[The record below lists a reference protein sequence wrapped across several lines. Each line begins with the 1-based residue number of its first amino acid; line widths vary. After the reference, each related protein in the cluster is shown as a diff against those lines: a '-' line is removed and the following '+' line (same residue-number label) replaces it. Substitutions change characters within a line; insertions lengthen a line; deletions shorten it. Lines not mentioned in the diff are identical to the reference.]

1 MRGFTGSAIVVVL
14 LGLLPQVPTR
24 TLATPEV
31 EYRHPFSEVE
41 GVREL
46 RDGRVI
52 VIDSRER
59 LIHAVDM
66 KAGTATRI
74 AREGQGPGEYGIPLR
89 IFAFPGDSTAV
100 YDMAN
105 AGRPLLI
112 APDGTVGGRLSLA
125 AERSS
130 LDSRS
135 ATDARGRLYS
145 EVRSAPPRVAGVP
158 DSIGIE
164 RLDRSTGKRDTI
176 ARVYGRIVSP
186 LLPASG
192 RVLPSG
198 GGETE
203 ARLAARVAR
212 AGQIPPFA
220 SRDQWAVAPDGR
232 VAVVSVEPYR
242 VRMISAN
249 GMRTVG
255 PALETGRVPVTDALK
270 DRWRADARRPVPT
283 LVFSGGG
290 QTSATSRPPRFVEPA
305 EWPEVL
311 PAFLDRAVSFAPDG
325 MLWIQ
330 RAVSAGSPPTVDVI
344 DEAGKLAFRVVL
356 PKDSKLVGFGRS
368 SVYLVRVD
376 EDDLQ
381 YLQRHRLPSR

>member
-1 MRGFTGSAIVVVL
+1 MRGFTGGALAAMVL
-14 LGLLPQVPTR
+14 GGLHQSPTR
-24 TLATPEV
+24 ILTTPEV
-31 EYRHPFSEVE
+31 EYREPFSEVE

-59 LIHAVDM
+59 LIQAVDM
-66 KAGTATRI
+66 RAGTATRI
-74 AREGQGPGEYGIPLR
+74 AREGDGPGEFRIPLR

-100 YDMAN
+100 YDMGN

-112 APDGTVGGRLSLA
+112 APNGTVGGSLRLA
-125 AERSS
+125 AERPS

-135 ATDARGRLYS
+135 ATDARGRVYS
-145 EVRSAPPRVAGVP
+145 EVRSAPPGVRGVP

-164 RLDRSTGKRDTI
+164 RLDRATGKRDTI
-176 ARVYGRIVSP
+176 ARVNGRIVSP
-186 LLPASG
+186 LLRAREGPLPA
-192 RVLPSG
+192 G
-198 GGETE
+198 GGVAE

-242 VRMISAN
+242 VRITRED
-249 GMRTVG
+249 GTQTIG
-255 PALETGRVPVTDALK
+255 PVLEAGRVPVTGALK
-270 DRWRADARRPVPT
+270 DRWRADAQRPVPT
-283 LVFSGGG
+283 LLFSGGG
-290 QTSATSRPPRFVEPA
+290 QMSTTSRPPRFSEPA

-330 RAVSAGSPPTVDVI
+330 RAVAADSPPKVDVI
-344 DEAGKLAFRVVL
+344 DETGELAFRIVL
-356 PKDSKLVGFGRS
+356 PKQSKLVGFGTN

-381 YLQRHRLPSR
+381 YLQRYRLPSR